1 MAVAGF
7 APDELELTQHE
18 NALLVAGRKAGSEE
32 ATQYL
37 HRGIA
42 ARSFQQTFNL
52 ADHVKVTSAAI
63 ENGLLII
70 ELVREVPEEL
80 KPRRIE
86 IATDER
92 PTLSQDNAKRVEHEP
107 SRAA

>member
-1 MAVAGF
+1 V
-7 APDELELTQHE
+7 
-18 NALLVAGRKAGSEE
+18 GRRSPNGANPQRRRLRSRPCPFEGS
-32 ATQYL
+32 
-37 HRGIA
+37 

-63 ENGLLII
+63 ENGLLTI
-70 ELVREVPEEL
+70 ELMREVPEEL